1 MKRDRNRDRDRLNKS
16 VLSKE
21 GLNRGFTGVTF
32 LPLQCRYSAY
42 LFVRDI
48 VAYDI
53 LFSVYNFICFS

>member
-21 GLNRGFTGVTF
+21 GFNRGFTGVTF

-53 LFSVYNFICFS
+53 LFSV